1 MIIGLHTYT
10 VHSIDSIDVL
20 GEKRKVLYLS
30 DAGENEL
37 YWISGI
43 GSNRG
48 LFYFQYQDALLL
60 CVKDNNDLIYK
71 NDENYDCVFYDYVS
85 SIDEIKSS
93 SITVYP
99 NPTSDNFIIKSNK
112 IIEKVE
118 VFNSVGKLILSVSPN
133 AIGFSMDLDK
143 YEKGI
148 YFIRIDN
155 ETIKLIKE

>member
-1 MIIGLHTYT
+1 M
-10 VHSIDSIDVL
+10 
-20 GEKRKVLYLS
+20 
-30 DAGENEL
+30 
-37 YWISGI
+37 
-43 GSNRG
+43 
-48 LFYFQYQDALLL
+48 

-133 AIGFSMDLDK
+133 AIDFSMDLDK